1 MLEPFISPA
10 LFEKYQGG
18 DFPVVDE
25 WTLSQAMAL
34 DKSVGGG
41 LSQIEDH
48 YKTFITEKDFAEIA
62 GAGLTWVRLPVPF
75 WAINKLPEEPFLEGV
90 AWT

>member
-10 LFEKYQGG
+10 PFEKYQGG
-18 DFPVVDE
+18 AFPVVDE
-25 WTLSQAMAL
+25 WTLSQAMTA
-34 DKSVGGG
+34 DTSPTGG
-41 LSQIEDH
+41 LSQLEDH

-75 WAINKLPEEPFLEGV
+75 WAISKLPEEPYLEKV